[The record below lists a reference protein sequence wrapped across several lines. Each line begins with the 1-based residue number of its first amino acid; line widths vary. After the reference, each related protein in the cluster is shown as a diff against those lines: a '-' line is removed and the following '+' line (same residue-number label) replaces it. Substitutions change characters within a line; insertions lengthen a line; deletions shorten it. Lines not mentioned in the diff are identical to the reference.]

1 MDSNVVGTYSNMIKR
16 RLLKLVMELSM
27 SKLDYSVNYKIVLII
42 VLIIVLKL
50 DSNVIGIDS
59 NILEPIIETSDGIKY
74 E

>member
-27 SKLDYSVNYKIVLII
+27 SKFDYSVNYKIVLII

-50 DSNVIGIDS
+50 DSNIIGTVS
-59 NILEPIIETSDGIKY
+59 NMLEPITETSDRIKY

>member
-1 MDSNVVGTYSNMIKR
+1 MDSNVIGIDSYILER
-16 RLLKLVMELSM
+16 RLSKPPMDLSM
-27 SKLDYSVNYKIVLII
+27 SKFDYSVNYKIVLII